1 MHVSTLIADDDDDD
15 DVVQLITSTFVRRV
29 QFTRNPAD
37 TNFLNKQM
45 NNDHV
50 QRVHIRSL
58 NKRRKSII
66 NFNFN
71 FTFKPLFCLWSILQK
86 NNNTFAFMLLVCVY

>member
-1 MHVSTLIADDDDDD
+1 MHVLTLIADDDDGDD
-15 DVVQLITSTFVRRV
+15 DVVQMITSTFVRRV

-37 TNFLNKQM
+37 TNFFSKQM

-58 NKRRKSII
+58 NNRK
-66 NFNFN
+66 
-71 FTFKPLFCLWSILQK
+71 KHQKLQ
-86 NNNTFAFMLLVCVY
+86 FQFHF